1 MLFSTVFLTTR
12 FPDFNGSKILLPA
25 LWHCLENPVLSPP
38 FWNNY
43 TGSLSLNESSSSWC
57 SLSTKLLMAR
67 LPTIFLNCFK
77 FTLHQGIFD
86 QVLCFSSLNPS
97 LDTHGVTGLFLQPR
111 HASGTL
117 YHLIFDLVFVPQ
129 NSSLFSK
136 LILCHR
142 FSMTNFVV
150 SVFLCVVF
158 CFCFV
163 FGFTAPWTPSRVD
176 MCALQVLLLLLL
188 LLLLISSGGKTSI
201 MQFLHFETPKIVVI
215 CKTWCVY
222 NRMPF
227 RCFET
232 LWIPSKR
239 SL

>member
-1 MLFSTVFLTTR
+1 
-12 FPDFNGSKILLPA
+12 
-25 LWHCLENPVLSPP
+25 
-38 FWNNY
+38 
-43 TGSLSLNESSSSWC
+43 
-57 SLSTKLLMAR
+57 MAR

-163 FGFTAPWTPSRVD
+163 FGFTATQRSGYVRITS
-176 MCALQVLLLLLL
+176 
-188 LLLLISSGGKTSI
+188 LIIIIICYQWYNFAFYNGLPDLELEIKYHDFRAAAQIGSELILYSTRTS
-201 MQFLHFETPKIVVI
+201 F
-215 CKTWCVY
+215 
-222 NRMPF
+222 
-227 RCFET
+227 
-232 LWIPSKR
+232 
-239 SL
+239 